1 MLRLDHLVFPIWDVE
16 GSVAFYRDFLGL
28 KLVDAYDGGDWGGH
42 AWLMLIFALS
52 DKREIV
58 LVALKGAKR
67 PPADKLPK
75 DVRHIAMAETG
86 SLDRW
91 REKLRKARVEFW
103 EEDHGDQQSV
113 YFEDPNGVI
122 LEITSPPS
130 APELAENGAAAMRA
144 MKWLKQHAAK

>member
-1 MLRLDHLVFPIWDVE
+1 MLRFDHLVVPIWKVE
-16 GSVAFYRDFLGL
+16 ESIAFYRDVLGL
-28 KLVDAYDGGDWGGH
+28 KLVDSHEGGDWGGYP
-42 AWLMLIFALS
+42 WLMLIFSLA

-67 PPADKLPK
+67 PAADKLPK

-91 REKLRKARVEFW
+91 REKLQAAKVEYW
-103 EEDHGDQQSV
+103 EEEHGDQQSL
-113 YFEDPNGVI
+113 YFEDPNGIV

-130 APELAENGAAAMRA
+130 SPELMHDERA
-144 MKWLKQHAAK
+144 VIRALKWLKQN